1 MLCLDWGAQ
10 AHIRGGGVSWVFL
23 LGFSC
28 EGFGCTVI
36 INDVLVEYTI
46 NRILPL
52 REPTG
57 TNPFDESDT
66 TRR

>member
-1 MLCLDWGAQ
+1 M
-10 AHIRGGGVSWVFL
+10 SWVFL